1 MKTRISMYSSIR
13 LTKLGK
19 KDKEEHQENNEDFL
33 IKSFKNIKR
42 TLVIRGW
49 LLPLE
54 SSQMGI
60 KKHFQILLK
69 L

>member
-33 IKSFKNIKR
+33 IKSFKKIKR
-42 TLVIRGW
+42 TLVIRG
-49 LLPLE
+49 
-54 SSQMGI
+54 
-60 KKHFQILLK
+60 
-69 L
+69 